1 MLTCYIWYMRP
12 VLTLSMIRFGTY
24 STSEAINAGLD
35 LEMPGPPRWR
45 GSVLS
50 HALLAKKVHPHIL
63 DDRVREVLKFVKK
76 AIATGIT
83 ENAEEKTG
91 DYPETANLLRTI
103 AADSIV
109 LMKNERDIL
118 PLSKEK
124 SVSNPP
130 AWSTPM
136 VNRLTNVLG

>member
-1 MLTCYIWYMRP
+1 MTGKNFTISSWSPRYRRI
-12 VLTLSMIRFGTY
+12 VSIDGSSIRFGTY

-50 HALLAKKVHPHIL
+50 HALLAKKVRPHVL
-63 DDRVREVLKFVKK
+63 NDRVREVLKFVEK
-76 AIATGIT
+76 AIATGIK

-91 DYPETANLLRTI
+91 DTPETAKLLRKI
-103 AADSIV
+103 AADSVV
-109 LMKNERDIL
+109 LMKNEKSVL

-124 SVSNPP
+124 
-130 AWSTPM
+130 M
-136 VNRLTNVLG
+136 V